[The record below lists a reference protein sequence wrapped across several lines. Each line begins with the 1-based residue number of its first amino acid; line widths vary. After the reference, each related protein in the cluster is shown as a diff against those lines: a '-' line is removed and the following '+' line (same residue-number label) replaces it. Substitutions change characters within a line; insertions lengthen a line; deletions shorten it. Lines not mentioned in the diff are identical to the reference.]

1 MEEKLTLEQALG
13 ILQVLDNLAAL
24 APLNRE
30 QHVQGQLAF
39 QRLAKLLKNLM
50 TEKTEEAEL
59 ELFES
64 LEE

>member
-30 QHVQGQLAF
+30 QHVQGQLAS
-39 QRLAKLLKNLM
+39 QRLNLM